1 MTISGKV
8 APGFEPVAEAFGA
21 AFEGRPDMGAGLHIR
36 RHGEVVVDLWGGVA
50 DRRSGEA
57 WTGDTAAVVF
67 SCTKGLVSLLAAQLV
82 QEGQIDYDAPVARYW
97 PEFSQGGKER
107 VTVAQALAHQAGLS
121 ALDVSLTPDDVVEWN
136 RVTEALA
143 AMTPLWEP
151 GTGYAYHPITH
162 GWLAGEVI
170 RRVTGRTVGKAFAE
184 RIAKPIGADVW
195 IGLPA
200 DHTGPV
206 AHSVVAD
213 PLIQLWADEAAREAA
228 NPPNWAYR
236 AMTLGE
242 ALPAE
247 LVTDSAGFNDR
258 RIQQAEIPG
267 AGGIASARGLAAV
280 WSASVTP
287 ADGGAHIESA
297 TRQRATTTMSEGRP
311 VFPAE
316 PPFARWG
323 MGFQLDSEARR
334 YLGPNS
340 FGHDG
345 AGGQSAF
352 ADPEHGVGFAF
363 VTNWMEGPGD
373 ERATSIIDALRTV
386 IS

>member
-1 MTISGKV
+1 MTISGNV
-8 APGFEPVAEAFGA
+8 APGFEQVATAFEA

-36 RHGEVVVDLWGGVA
+36 RNGEVVADLWDGVA
-50 DRRSGEA
+50 DRRAGA
-57 WTGDTAAVVF
+57 PWTADTAAVVF

-82 QEGQIDYDAPVARYW
+82 QEGQLDYDAPVARYW
-97 PEFSQGGKER
+97 PEFAQAGKDS
-107 VTVAQALAHQAGLS
+107 VTLGQALAHQAGLS
-121 ALDVSLTPDDVVEWN
+121 ALDVSLTADELVDWE
-136 RVTEALA
+136 RVTAALA
-143 AMTPLWEP
+143 AMTPLWPP
-151 GTGYAYHPITH
+151 GTGYTYHPITH

-170 RRVTGRTVGKAFAE
+170 RRVTGKSVGQVFAE
-184 RIAKPIGADVW
+184 RVAKPIGADAW
-195 IGLPA
+195 IGLPR
-200 DHTGPV
+200 DHAGPV
-206 AHSVVAD
+206 AHSVVAE

-228 NPPNWAYR
+228 APPNWAYR

-247 LVTDSAGFNDR
+247 LVTDTGGFNDR

-267 AGGIASARGLAAV
+267 AGGIASARGLAAI
-280 WSASVTP
+280 WSAAVTP
-287 ADGGAHIESA
+287 TEGGALLDAA
-297 TRQRATTTMSEGRP
+297 TRERATRTMSEGRP

-316 PPFARWG
+316 PPFSRWG
-323 MGFQLDSEARR
+323 MGFQLDSESRR

-352 ADPEHGVGFAF
+352 ADPDHGVGFAF

-373 ERATSIIDALRTV
+373 ERATAIIDALRRS